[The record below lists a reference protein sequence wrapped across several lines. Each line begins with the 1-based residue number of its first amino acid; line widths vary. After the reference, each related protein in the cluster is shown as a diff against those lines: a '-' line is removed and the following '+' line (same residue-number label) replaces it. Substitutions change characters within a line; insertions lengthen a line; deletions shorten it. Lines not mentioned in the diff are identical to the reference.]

1 MGEINDAL
9 PVVLGCAYPCPPT
22 GFKAGH
28 AAVYDPRY
36 PAPTLVS
43 MTGGGGNKPYTIVK
57 K

>member
-1 MGEINDAL
+1 MKKLNDAL
-9 PVVLGCAYPCPPT
+9 PVILGCAYPCPPT

-43 MTGGGGNKPYTIVK
+43 MTGGGNKPYTIVK

>member
-1 MGEINDAL
+1 MGEINNAL
-9 PVVLGCAYPCPPT
+9 PVILGCAYPCPPT

-28 AAVYDPRY
+28 AAVYDARY

-43 MTGGGGNKPYTIVK
+43 MTGGGNKPYTVVK